1 MFLYFACIL
10 QQYAL
15 PHRVLFF
22 ILLLSVFVCDLQEKN
37 ELNEG
42 HGTKV
47 QLNKIKIYNRRVL
60 PLQIQLVCFRSI
72 GVQHFDA
79 ISILFK
85 LFFQLNFTLYNLF
98 SHTESLSNEIF
109 MATNKNPQT
118 HLNGTQ
124 FSTYDDEIVKTNV
137 DLNNK
142 SKLKKNQQHKKK

>member
-1 MFLYFACIL
+1 MWLNRMFLYFACIL

-22 ILLLSVFVCDLQEKN
+22 ILLLSVFVRDLQEKN

-72 GVQHFDA
+72 GV
-79 ISILFK
+79 
-85 LFFQLNFTLYNLF
+85 
-98 SHTESLSNEIF
+98 
-109 MATNKNPQT
+109 
-118 HLNGTQ
+118 
-124 FSTYDDEIVKTNV
+124 
-137 DLNNK
+137 
-142 SKLKKNQQHKKK
+142 